1 MKLNNS
7 FVTRQ
12 FRDTYVMTG
21 TEEVAFKGVVNG
33 NGTTAFVIECLK
45 NEITRDAIIEK
56 MAEKYDAPREIIT
69 EDVDKVLDAL
79 RSIGAIEE

>member
-1 MKLNNS
+1 MKLNPA

-21 TEEVAFKGVVNG
+21 TEDVSFKGVVNG
-33 NGTTAFVIECLK
+33 NSTTAFVVECLK
-45 NEITRDAIIEK
+45 SETQREEIISK
-56 MAEKYDAPREIIT
+56 MLSKYDAPYEVIS
-69 EDVDKVLDAL
+69 EDVDKILSAL